1 VEIKNNN
8 TRGGKIYNVLSLF
21 RTKRWFL
28 ILLLLVG
35 LLSFGLISFSYGIY
49 VYKTGQFYP
58 IRMFAH
64 RIIQSD
70 YSFVKNKFDSVFSE
84 LDQFNIDIKFINI
97 QKLRYYREKA
107 LKQNEVT
114 NDLQVKIPATLNFNG
129 ETYKVKI
136 SLTGQTIESVR
147 HPDKW
152 SLSVKVSDGKTILGM
167 KEFALLVPLA
177 RGYLTDW
184 IAHQILISR
193 GVIGLRTDYVDVT
206 INGKNIGL
214 YGIEERFDKL
224 LLENNHFKEGIIF
237 KIVDNNLKIY
247 NLKKI
252 KRNAELSEQLIK
264 LNRFWD
270 SFRSNDI
277 RPNQL
282 FDLEKFAS
290 TVVVTDLMNQKHAIF
305 FTNMRLYFNPITSL
319 VEPIPR
325 EWGMMQ
331 KENQKD
337 FGALFIE
344 NSNSSIATE
353 YHKILHDDV
362 LFTNIFDNMDFYEFY
377 LKEANII
384 SKESYL
390 DSIIS
395 YKQEEINLLLDKIYV
410 QNPFYKFPL
419 DILHNNQK
427 LIRNRIHPKLPLIK
441 IIFNKI
447 EKDTVSLHV
456 KNMIDM
462 PIEIHYFKYN
472 SKNDIIPNNRILLKS
487 NYRLSSIN
495 KNQNVNINIGNDI
508 DQLEFSYDSL
518 EVYYSILGMDEIFKT
533 IVFPIEMSENDYLKI
548 NTATQPSNINEFPFL
563 IVNNKSKLIEF
574 PKGQCDIEKDLI
586 IPKDYTVSARPGSI
600 INLIN
605 SSKIVSY
612 SPLLFFGKKDN
623 LIHVTSSTLDG
634 QGIVVIN
641 SKRISELSYV
651 RFNNLSNI
659 TEFGWNLPG
668 AITFYESQVNINN
681 CIFSNNIKG
690 DDYLNIVRTD
700 FNIINTEFIN
710 INADAIDSDFSTGLI
725 KNVNFTKIGNDAVDI
740 SGSMIKIK
748 NVIMDKIGDKGLS
761 AGENSELIAEN
772 LKISESEIG
781 ICSKDESVIK
791 VLNVKLKN
799 NNIGFTAFQK
809 KSEFGPGKIVGQNVE
824 MINNSIPYLIETQS
838 NCTINGE
845 IIEATTDKVKDDL
858 YGVKYGKTSN

>member
-1 VEIKNNN
+1 
-8 TRGGKIYNVLSLF
+8 
-21 RTKRWFL
+21 
-28 ILLLLVG
+28 
-35 LLSFGLISFSYGIY
+35 
-49 VYKTGQFYP
+49 
-58 IRMFAH
+58 
-64 RIIQSD
+64 
-70 YSFVKNKFDSVFSE
+70 
-84 LDQFNIDIKFINI
+84 
-97 QKLRYYREKA
+97 
-107 LKQNEVT
+107 
-114 NDLQVKIPATLNFNG
+114 
-129 ETYKVKI
+129 
-136 SLTGQTIESVR
+136 
-147 HPDKW
+147 
-152 SLSVKVSDGKTILGM
+152 
-167 KEFALLVPLA
+167 
-177 RGYLTDW
+177 
-184 IAHQILISR
+184 
-193 GVIGLRTDYVDVT
+193 
-206 INGKNIGL
+206 
-214 YGIEERFDKL
+214 
-224 LLENNHFKEGIIF
+224 
-237 KIVDNNLKIY
+237 
-247 NLKKI
+247 
-252 KRNAELSEQLIK
+252 
-264 LNRFWD
+264 
-270 SFRSNDI
+270 
-277 RPNQL
+277 
-282 FDLEKFAS
+282 
-290 TVVVTDLMNQKHAIF
+290 
-305 FTNMRLYFNPITSL
+305 
-319 VEPIPR
+319 
-325 EWGMMQ
+325 
-331 KENQKD
+331 
-337 FGALFIE
+337 
-344 NSNSSIATE
+344 
-353 YHKILHDDV
+353 
-362 LFTNIFDNMDFYEFY
+362 
-377 LKEANII
+377 
-384 SKESYL
+384 
-390 DSIIS
+390 
-395 YKQEEINLLLDKIYV
+395 
-410 QNPFYKFPL
+410 
-419 DILHNNQK
+419 
-427 LIRNRIHPKLPLIK
+427 
-441 IIFNKI
+441 
-447 EKDTVSLHV
+447 
-456 KNMIDM
+456 
-462 PIEIHYFKYN
+462 
-472 SKNDIIPNNRILLKS
+472 
-487 NYRLSSIN
+487 
-495 KNQNVNINIGNDI
+495 
-508 DQLEFSYDSL
+508 
-518 EVYYSILGMDEIFKT
+518 
-533 IVFPIEMSENDYLKI
+533 
-548 NTATQPSNINEFPFL
+548 
-563 IVNNKSKLIEF
+563 LIEF